1 MMNKILCE
9 EWLEYFKKIN
19 ILDRI
24 PDLDELYKEEVF
36 PIREKV
42 FRAFNATT
50 LDNLN
55 VVLIGQDP
63 YPNLYKGEP
72 SACGLCFA
80 TENGYTNP
88 SLRVIFKELNRTF
101 YKTNKGNDLVS
112 WAPQGVLMLNASLTV
127 KKGEP
132 NSHAKL
138 WANFTKHLITSLS
151 KTQPDLVWLLMGKN
165 AQEFKKDIVS
175 GYIIEKHHPMVDIYS
190 GKDVFV
196 GSNAFVEVNE
206 VLDKLDKVKI
216 NW

>member
-1 MMNKILCE
+1 MNKILCE
-9 EWLEYFKKIN
+9 EWLEYFTKIN
-19 ILDRI
+19 ILERI
-24 PDLDELYKEEVF
+24 PDLEELYKEEVF
-36 PIREKV
+36 PIKEKV

-88 SLRVIFKELNRTF
+88 SLRVIFKELSRTF
-101 YKTNKGNDLVS
+101 YKTNKGDDLIK

-132 NSHAKL
+132 NSHYKL
-138 WANFTKHLITSLS
+138 WVNFTEHLITSLS
-151 KTQPDLVWLLMGKN
+151 KTKPDLVWLLMGKN
-165 AQEFKKDIVS
+165 AQELKRNIVS
-175 GYIIEKHHPMVDIYS
+175 GYIIEKSHPMVDIYS
-190 GKDVFV
+190 GKNVFV

-206 VLDKLDKVKI
+206 VLDKLNKIKI